1 MKSKGLILT
10 LALGLVL
17 VIGVTATLISAWLT
31 DTDTTDDTVFT
42 VGDIQYTWAGAV
54 IADTYV
60 VPGQNL
66 IGTTYTLTN
75 GSNVGSELRVKVT
88 AVSSHIGYTTDA
100 LELLDID
107 LATGWSALTSG
118 YYYYQGTSATQ
129 SGDKWIIAAGTQAL
143 DVLTSIIIDGAQVG
157 NSFSGK
163 TFTITFTFEAKQADY
178 VTWAEL
184 ATVDFETGLAA

>member
-17 VIGVTATLISAWLT
+17 VIGVTATLIAAWLT

-54 IADTYV
+54 ITDTYV

-88 AVSSHIGYTTDA
+88 AVSSHTGYTTDA
-100 LELLDID
+100 LSLLTIT
-107 LATGWSALTSG
+107 LAEDWSELTSG
-118 YYYYQGTSATQ
+118 YYYYQGVEATE
-129 SGDKWIIAAGTQAL
+129 GKYIIVAGTQEL

-157 NSFSGK
+157 NSFSGE